1 MLVLTDAELVEA
13 AQSGDEKAF
22 EALVEKHRARIDA
35 TISSFVS
42 NAQDREDIAQD
53 TFINAFRNLH
63 QLSNPDRFS
72 YWLVTIAQNLC
83 RNWLNKHRS
92 HTIPIDE
99 VDENL
104 LNSDNLPE
112 RESIEAEQRQ
122 IITQAIKALPETE
135 RQIASAHYLEGTS
148 HKELANRHGLS
159 YQAVCARLSRAK
171 QKLAKRLGHLL
182 TGVFISPITALKQIY
197 SRDVMKVGTVPKI
210 TAGAVA
216 IIVLAFIGTRQ
227 FLSSREDSSP
237 SVEVVTSAES
247 AHSVAQTDATRKGAV
262 SAPVPEDK
270 PQISAEEM
278 QQIEDFFAQ
287 LDEADVQSG
296 TNTSQLPSDSE
307 TEPSTTDTNSSSGS
321 TGLSAEQVMHA
332 NVEGLRN
339 LDFEAALLLAT
350 GDARRWVEGQLRSL
364 NRKIPEEEHEFMLQN
379 LLKELESDKEMPK
392 VAIEMIVQEFRRKMQ
407 PSEQE
412 KKNRANLERRFG
424 QVEVVSNEYVG
435 DEFHFRLRTSGPFVP
450 EELPDDAKSFVPKY
464 IDAFVKMQKADDVW
478 QIYESADEVVYH

>member
-1 MLVLTDAELVEA
+1 
-13 AQSGDEKAF
+13 
-22 EALVEKHRARIDA
+22 
-35 TISSFVS
+35 
-42 NAQDREDIAQD
+42 
-53 TFINAFRNLH
+53 
-63 QLSNPDRFS
+63 
-72 YWLVTIAQNLC
+72 
-83 RNWLNKHRS
+83 
-92 HTIPIDE
+92 
-99 VDENL
+99 
-104 LNSDNLPE
+104 
-112 RESIEAEQRQ
+112 
-122 IITQAIKALPETE
+122 
-135 RQIASAHYLEGTS
+135 
-148 HKELANRHGLS
+148 
-159 YQAVCARLSRAK
+159 
-171 QKLAKRLGHLL
+171 
-182 TGVFISPITALKQIY
+182 
-197 SRDVMKVGTVPKI
+197 MKVGTVPKI
-210 TAGAVA
+210 TAGAVV
-216 IIVLAFIGTRQ
+216 IILLAFIGTRQ
-227 FLSSREDSSP
+227 FISSREDSSP
-237 SVEVVTSAES
+237 SVEVVTSTES
-247 AHSVAQTDATRKGAV
+247 AQSVAQTAASRKAAV
-262 SAPVPEDK
+262 TPPSREDK

-296 TNTSQLPSDSE
+296 TNTSQLPSESE

-332 NVEGLRN
+332 YVEGLRN

-435 DEFHFRLRTSGPFVP
+435 DEFHFRLRTSGPFVS

-464 IDAFVKMQKADDVW
+464 IDAFVKVQKADDVW

>member
-332 NVEGLRN
+332 YVEGLRN

>member
-1 MLVLTDAELVEA
+1 MLTDAELVESA
-13 AQSGDEKAF
+13 RSGDEKAF
-22 EALVEKHRARIDA
+22 ETLVEKHRARIDA
-35 TISSFVS
+35 TISSFIK
-42 NAQDREDIAQD
+42 NPQDREDIVQE
-53 TFINAFRNLH
+53 TFINAYRNLH
-63 QLSNPDRFS
+63 QLSKPDSFG

-83 RNWLNKHRS
+83 RNWLSKNRS

-104 LNSDNLPE
+104 LNSDSEPE

-197 SRDVMKVGTVPKI
+197 SGDVMKVGTVPKI
-210 TAGAVA
+210 TAGVVA

-237 SVEVVTSAES
+237 SVEVVTSTES
-247 AHSVAQTDATRKGAV
+247 AQTDAALKGV
-262 SAPVPEDK
+262 VTAPVREDK

-296 TNTSQLPSDSE
+296 TNTSQLPSESE

-332 NVEGLRN
+332 YVEGLRN

-350 GDARRWVEGQLRSL
+350 GRCQT
-364 NRKIPEEEHEFMLQN
+364 MC
-379 LLKELESDKEMPK
+379 
-392 VAIEMIVQEFRRKMQ
+392 
-407 PSEQE
+407 
-412 KKNRANLERRFG
+412 
-424 QVEVVSNEYVG
+424 
-435 DEFHFRLRTSGPFVP
+435 
-450 EELPDDAKSFVPKY
+450 
-464 IDAFVKMQKADDVW
+464 
-478 QIYESADEVVYH
+478 

>member
-22 EALVEKHRARIDA
+22 GALVEKHRARIDT

-42 NAQDREDIAQD
+42 NAQDREDIAQE

-72 YWLVTIAQNLC
+72 LWLVTIARNQC
-83 RNWLNKHRS
+83 RDWIRKNRS

-104 LNSDNLPE
+104 LNSDSEPE

-148 HKELANRHGLS
+148 HKELANRYGLS

-197 SRDVMKVGTVPKI
+197 SGDVMKVGTVPKI

-237 SVEVVTSAES
+237 SVEVVTSTES
-247 AHSVAQTDATRKGAV
+247 AQTDAALKGV
-262 SAPVPEDK
+262 VTAPVREDK

-296 TNTSQLPSDSE
+296 TNTSQLPSESE
-307 TEPSTTDTNSSSGS
+307 TESSTTDTNSSSGS

-332 NVEGLRN
+332 YVEGLRN

-435 DEFHFRLRTSGPFVP
+435 DEFHFRLRTSGPFVS

-464 IDAFVKMQKADDVW
+464 IDAFVKVQKADDVW

>member
-1 MLVLTDAELVEA
+1 MLTDAELVES

-53 TFINAFRNLH
+53 TFINAYRNLH

-72 YWLVTIAQNLC
+72 LWLVTISRNQC
-83 RNWLNKHRS
+83 RDWIRKNRS

-104 LNSDNLPE
+104 LNSDSEPE
-112 RESIEAEQRQ
+112 RESIEAEQQQ

-135 RQIASAHYLEGTS
+135 RQIASAHYLEGES
-148 HKELANRHGLS
+148 HKELVKRHGIS
-159 YQAVCARLSRAK
+159 YQAVCVRLSRAK

-197 SRDVMKVGTVPKI
+197 SGDVMKVGTVPKI

-227 FLSSREDSSP
+227 FISSREDSSP

-247 AHSVAQTDATRKGAV
+247 AQSVASRKAAV
-262 SAPVPEDK
+262 TPPLRDDK

-296 TNTSQLPSDSE
+296 TNTSQLPSESE

-332 NVEGLRN
+332 YVEGLRN

-364 NRKIPEEEHEFMLQN
+364 NRKIPEEEQELMLQN